1 MAKKTSRRNF
11 LRTVPVAA
19 AAGFT
24 LTNQL
29 MYAAQAAPAANPGAD
44 VAAAAA
50 PFKLF
55 TGADLEADAKKLQA
69 APGNNNLLMQSAGF
83 PCAIV
88 MTTEVHASAKE
99 FEWHEG
105 RDHIIQIID
114 GSTLYEVGGTPQ
126 NGRNTKPGEWL
137 APASTGSKSILL
149 GKGDILVIPRGTLHK
164 RSTEDSVTF
173 YLISPYGK
181 MTA

>member
-1 MAKKTSRRNF
+1 MAKNTSRRTF

-24 LTNQL
+24 LSSTP
-29 MYAAQAAPAANPGAD
+29 MFAEPAQASND

-50 PFKLF
+50 PFKLY
-55 TGADLEADAKKLQA
+55 TAKERAADAQTLRATPGDKKLVDQA
-69 APGNNNLLMQSAGF
+69 AGF

-88 MTTEVHASAKE
+88 MTTEVRKSAKE

-105 RDHIIQIID
+105 RDHIVAIID
-114 GSTLYEVGGTPQ
+114 GSTLYEVGGTPK
-126 NGRNTKPGEWL
+126 NGRNTKAGEWL
-137 APASTGSKSILL
+137 APASEGSKSILM
-149 GKGDILVIPRGTLHK
+149 GKGDMLTIPRGTPHK

-173 YLISPYGK
+173 MLISPYGTMK
-181 MTA
+181 A